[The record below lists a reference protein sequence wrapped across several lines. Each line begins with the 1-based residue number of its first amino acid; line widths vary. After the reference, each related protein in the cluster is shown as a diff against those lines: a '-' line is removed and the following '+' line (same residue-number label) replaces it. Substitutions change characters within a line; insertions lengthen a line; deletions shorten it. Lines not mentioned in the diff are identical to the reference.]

1 MFQRAWKIF
10 FRTVVA
16 IGFIWLCF
24 MVVLVWGFSRPNVLQ
39 SSGYVDRND
48 LPVDRFSR
56 DDFPNS
62 AKQIR
67 YAIGSIGMGGYLAI
81 YRFSAPVED
90 LHTYAKRSFEGVPP
104 TDFAITPNSDSFF
117 TEHELE
123 LVKDAYGIDA
133 SWMFPEPQAKGV
145 LYTCQGDKYSRMPHV
160 FVDEKAAVLYFMR
173 TD

>member
-1 MFQRAWKIF
+1 MFVLAWVF
-10 FRTVVA
+10 TQ
-16 IGFIWLCF
+16 
-24 MVVLVWGFSRPNVLQ
+24 PNVLQ
-39 SSGYVDRND
+39 STGYVDRND
-48 LPVDRFSR
+48 LPVDRIRR
-56 DDFPNS
+56 DDFPSS

-67 YAIGSIGMGGYLAI
+67 YAIGSIGMGGHLAI

-90 LHTYAKRSFEGVPP
+90 LHTYAKRMFEGVPP

-133 SWMFPEPQAKGV
+133 SWMLPEPAAKGV
-145 LYTCQGDKYSRMPHV
+145 LYTYQGNGLRSLPQV
-160 FVDEKAAVLYFMR
+160 FDDEKASVLYFMS